1 MRIAITTFSIIL
13 GLVFASKL
21 LAYESISSQTQ
32 EIIDDLNSARSELNS
47 ANSYRDRVSALS
59 NLIMETE
66 KSLGDLRSKYRVI
79 KLQTKKLN
87 TDLIFQK
94 EKISELAGALL
105 IVGKEP
111 IESTL
116 LHPDGALSNARSK
129 LILSDTLEGVRSEAR
144 TLSKSLNK
152 LMLLTNLTKKAE
164 REMRISLESI
174 QTARAALIKAAS
186 DRTDLPVRFIEDP
199 EKLKSISKSSKSL
212 NEFAI
217 ALNSIEKTIIR
228 SEEPISKDYAG
239 SLSLPVEGIIVR
251 KFNDVDAA
259 GIIRPGI
266 VIRTKNHEIV
276 TSPISATIR
285 YAGPLLDYGMVSI
298 LEPEDGV
305 LLIFAGLGRVFGK
318 AGQILSQSSPIG
330 FMAGQKISAENF
342 ITETELSSGR
352 LSQSLYIEVRYN
364 DKPQDPSDWFE
375 IDRE

>member
-1 MRIAITTFSIIL
+1 
-13 GLVFASKL
+13 
-21 LAYESISSQTQ
+21 
-32 EIIDDLNSARSELNS
+32 
-47 ANSYRDRVSALS
+47 
-59 NLIMETE
+59 
-66 KSLGDLRSKYRVI
+66 
-79 KLQTKKLN
+79 
-87 TDLIFQK
+87 
-94 EKISELAGALL
+94 
-105 IVGKEP
+105 
-111 IESTL
+111 
-116 LHPDGALSNARSK
+116 
-129 LILSDTLEGVRSEAR
+129 VRSEAR
-144 TLSKSLNK
+144 NLNKNLNK

-217 ALNSIEKTIIR
+217 ALNSIQNTIIR

-330 FMAGQKISAENF
+330 FMAGQNISAENF

-375 IDRE
+375 IDKE

>member
-1 MRIAITTFSIIL
+1 
-13 GLVFASKL
+13 
-21 LAYESISSQTQ
+21 
-32 EIIDDLNSARSELNS
+32 
-47 ANSYRDRVSALS
+47 
-59 NLIMETE
+59 
-66 KSLGDLRSKYRVI
+66 
-79 KLQTKKLN
+79 
-87 TDLIFQK
+87 
-94 EKISELAGALL
+94 
-105 IVGKEP
+105 
-111 IESTL
+111 
-116 LHPDGALSNARSK
+116 
-129 LILSDTLEGVRSEAR
+129 
-144 TLSKSLNK
+144 
-152 LMLLTNLTKKAE
+152 MLLTNLTKKAE
-164 REMRISLESI
+164 REMRVSLESI

-259 GIIRPGI
+259 GILRPGI
-266 VIRTKNHEIV
+266 VIRTKNREIV

-330 FMAGQKISAENF
+330 FMAGQNISAENF

-375 IDRE
+375 IDKE

>member
-116 LHPDGALSNARSK
+116 LHPGGALSNARSK

-144 TLSKSLNK
+144 TLNKSLNK

-164 REMRISLESI
+164 REMRVSLESI

-259 GIIRPGI
+259 GILRPGI
-266 VIRTKNHEIV
+266 VIRTKNREIV

-318 AGQILSQSSPIG
+318 AGQILSRSSPIG
-330 FMAGQKISAENF
+330 FMAGQNISAENF

-375 IDRE
+375 IDKE

>member
-21 LAYESISSQTQ
+21 LAYESISSRTQ

-111 IESTL
+111 IGSML
-116 LHPDGALSNARSK
+116 LHPSGALSNARST
-129 LILSDTLEGVRSEAR
+129 LILSDILEGVRTEAK
-144 TLSKSLNK
+144 TLKKNLNK

-164 REMRISLESI
+164 KEMRISLESI
-174 QTARAALIKAAS
+174 QSARAALIKAAS
-186 DRTDLPVRFIEDP
+186 DRTDLPMRFNEDP
-199 EKLKSISKSSKSL
+199 EKLKAISKSSKSL

-217 ALNSIEKTIIR
+217 ALNSLEKKIIR
-228 SEEPISKDYAG
+228 SEEPISNDYAG

-305 LLIFAGLGRVFGK
+305 LLIFAGLGGVFGK
-318 AGQILSQSSPIG
+318 AGQILSKSSPIG
-330 FMAGQKISAENF
+330 FMGGQNISAENF

-364 DKPQDPSDWFE
+364 DKLQDPSDWFE

>member
-21 LAYESISSQTQ
+21 LAYESISSRTQ

-111 IESTL
+111 IGSML
-116 LHPDGALSNARSK
+116 LHPSGALSNARST
-129 LILSDTLEGVRSEAR
+129 LILSDILEGVRTESK
-144 TLSKSLNK
+144 TLKKNLNK

-164 REMRISLESI
+164 KEMRISLESI
-174 QTARAALIKAAS
+174 QSARAALIKAAS
-186 DRTDLPVRFIEDP
+186 DRTDLPMRFNEDP
-199 EKLKSISKSSKSL
+199 EKLKAISKSSKSL

-217 ALNSIEKTIIR
+217 ALNSLEKKIIR
-228 SEEPISKDYAG
+228 SEEPISNDYAG

-330 FMAGQKISAENF
+330 FMAGQNISAENF